1 MTDSND
7 PHFSSPD
14 PESILEQNSSPVF
27 PPNSS
32 SNSSFNPESFRA
44 QSFKNDQ
51 TYSLNGETGN
61 NSFAGTW
68 QQTASPQSY
77 NQWDAGVQPAK
88 TAKNL
93 LVFGILV
100 GIVAL
105 VGIIIAIAMGVGVT
119 SASKGPSE
127 VSTKVST
134 SESAMGKDSQERQ
147 NPSGPK
153 VEYVV
158 TADFP
163 VKVRFTDN
171 LGQHIDR
178 FAGGKKA
185 WTKTYNLEEEDTF
198 LEVSVTPEKDDFE
211 NTHIMTCEIKVDGK
225 TIKQSDD
232 QYAVS
237 CSDSYQ
243 ASKTK

>member
-1 MTDSND
+1 MADSND
-7 PHFSSPD
+7 PHFSSQD
-14 PESILEQNSSPVF
+14 PASSFEQNSSPVF
-27 PPNSS
+27 PSNSS
-32 SNSSFNPESFRA
+32 SNPSFTPDSFPA
-44 QSFKNDQ
+44 QSFENGQ
-51 TYSLNGETGN
+51 SYSLNGETVN

-77 NQWDAGVQPAK
+77 NQWEAGVQPAK

-93 LVFGILV
+93 LVFGICI

-105 VGIIIAIAMGVGVT
+105 VGIIIAIVMGVGVT
-119 SASKGPSE
+119 STSTGALEEPS
-127 VSTKVST
+127 KVSAENQ
-134 SESAMGKDSQERQ
+134 S
-147 NPSGPK
+147 PSGPK

-171 LGQHIDR
+171 LGNHIDR
-178 FAGGKKA
+178 FAGGEEV
-185 WTKTYNLEEEDTF
+185 WTKTYNLEDEDAF
-198 LEVSVTPEKDDFE
+198 LEVSVTPEKDDFK

-243 ASKTK
+243 AAKTK

>member
-1 MTDSND
+1 MAANND
-7 PHFSSPD
+7 PHFSSQD
-14 PESILEQNSSPVF
+14 SASSFEQNSSSVI

-32 SNSSFNPESFRA
+32 ANSFCNP
-44 QSFKNDQ
+44 QSFPVQSFENGQ
-51 TYSLNGETGN
+51 SYSLNGETEN
-61 NSFAGTW
+61 NSLANTW
-68 QQTASPQSY
+68 QQSASPQSH
-77 NQWDAGVQPAK
+77 NPWDAGVQPAK

-119 SASKGPSE
+119 STSRGASE
-127 VSTKVST
+127 VSSKVST
-134 SESAMGKDSQERQ
+134 SESAMGSDAPESQS
-147 NPSGPK
+147 PSGPK

-171 LGQHIDR
+171 LGNHIDR
-178 FAGGKKA
+178 FAGGEKA
-185 WTKTYNLEEEDTF
+185 WTKTYNLEDEYTF
-198 LEVSVTPEKDDFE
+198 LEVSVTPEKDDFK
-211 NTHIMTCEIKVDGK
+211 NTHIMSCEIKVDGK

-243 ASKTK
+243 SVKKK